1 MERYRVKITGGPT
14 SMLMHAD
21 DVEAA
26 DKLSAV
32 RARQKSDKKTSVKGD
47 DRSPAWS
54 WKTYLYAD
62 EGSIVLPTANLQ
74 TAMMKAGAEFKLD
87 ARKSLKSATMSM
99 LRFDQVGW
107 PIFVDAKRALTTKQI
122 DSIADD
128 DPFEEHSKAALAM
141 GFILDVRR
149 ATVGQSKHV
158 RVRPKFAP
166 GWWCEGVIANTNPEL
181 MSEDTLRR
189 LLEYCGDMVGLG
201 DWRPSSPKK
210 PGPHGRFTIE
220 MKKLKG

>member
-26 DKLSAV
+26 DKLRAV
-32 RARQKSDKKTSVKGD
+32 RDGQKANKKASVSGD

-62 EGSIVLPTANLQ
+62 GGNIIVPTANIQ

-87 ARKSLKSATMSM
+87 KRKSLKGATMSL
-99 LRFDQVGW
+99 LRFEDIGW
-107 PIFVDAKRALTTKQI
+107 PLYVDAKRALTTKQI
-122 DSIADD
+122 DSIDD
-128 DPFEEHSKAALAM
+128 EDPFEEHAKAALGM

-149 ATVGQSKHV
+149 AAVGMSKHV

-166 GWWCEGVIANTNPEL
+166 GWWCEGTMMNTNPEL
-181 MSEDTLRR
+181 VSEDTLRK
-189 LLEYCGDMVGLG
+189 LLTYCGDMVGIG

-220 MKKLKG
+220 LKKLKG